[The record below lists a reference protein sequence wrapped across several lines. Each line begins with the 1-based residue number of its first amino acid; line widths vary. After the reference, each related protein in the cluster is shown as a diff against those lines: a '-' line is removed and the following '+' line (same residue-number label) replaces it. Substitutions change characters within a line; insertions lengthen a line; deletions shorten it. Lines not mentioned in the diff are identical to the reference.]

1 MGMIVLFSLV
11 IAFVVGFFA
20 LQIWG
25 RTAPPPADLGTVDG
39 NLRPCPDTPNCV
51 ETRAADDE
59 HAIAPL
65 EIPQEL
71 RRHPDT
77 AGAALDRLNTIIAA
91 YPRAQVT
98 ERRSDY
104 LAAEFRSR
112 IFRFADDVEFL
123 VDEEAGVV
131 HFRSASRLGHSD
143 AGVNRSRMEQ
153 IRELWNERAGR
164 GA

>member
-11 IAFVVGFFA
+11 IALVVGFFA

-25 RTAPPPADLGTVDG
+25 RTAPPPVDLGTVDG
-39 NLRPCPDTPNCV
+39 NLRPCPDSPNCV
-51 ETRAADDE
+51 ETRATDDE

-65 EIPQEL
+65 EIPKEL
-71 RRHPDT
+71 RDLSDT
-77 AGAALDRLNTIIAA
+77 AGAALDRLAEIIAA

-98 ERRSDY
+98 ERRRDY
-104 LAAEFRSR
+104 LAAEFRSSL
-112 IFRFADDVEFL
+112 FRFADDVEFL

-143 AGVNRSRMEQ
+143 MGANRSRMEE
-153 IRELWNERAGR
+153 IRGLWEERAGQ
-164 GA
+164 

>member
-1 MGMIVLFSLV
+1 MGMIVLFSFV

-25 RTAPPPADLGTVDG
+25 RTAPPPADLGTVNG

-51 ETRAADDE
+51 ETRATDDE
-59 HAIAPL
+59 HAIEPL
-65 EIPQEL
+65 ELPPEL
-71 RRHPDT
+71 SDSSDT
-77 AGAALDRLNTIIAA
+77 AGAALDRLDEIIAT
-91 YPRAQVT
+91 YPRAKVT
-98 ERRSDY
+98 ERRGDY

-123 VDEEAGVV
+123 VDEAAGVV

-143 AGVNRSRMEQ
+143 MGANRSRMEE
-153 IRELWNERAGR
+153 IRRLWEERSGR
-164 GA
+164 